1 MEIEKHRLDPI
12 KIRDLNIDDFGTV
25 LNWSKDDAFCLANG
39 WEKNRSEDELF
50 RWWIRC
56 VTNEAK
62 DFVRKGI
69 LLEEKLVGYVDLA
82 FIRDSR
88 AEIGIAIGESKLW
101 GMGIG
106 AKAVQCIMKYASE
119 ELGVINFDA
128 EINEANLRSRKMF
141 EKLGFK
147 ELSRIGTEEYMGMD
161 DQLIQYRFQ

>member
-1 MEIEKHRLDPI
+1 MSIEKNRIDPI
-12 KIRDLNIDDFGTV
+12 KIRNLKIDDFGTV
-25 LNWSKDDAFCLANG
+25 LKWSKDDAFCLANG
-39 WEKNRSEDELF
+39 WEQNRSEAELY

-56 VTNEAK
+56 VTNEAI

-88 AEIGIAIGESKLW
+88 AEVGIAIGESKLW
-101 GMGIG
+101 GKGIG

-119 ELGVINFDA
+119 ELGVTTFDA
-128 EINEANLRSRKMF
+128 EIHEANLRSRKMF
-141 EKLGFK
+141 EKIGFK
-147 ELSRIGTEEYMGMD
+147 EMSRIGTEEYLGID